1 MQDKKQQLEW
11 DMEQWTGS
19 NLRKEYVKAV
29 YCHCAYLTWASLM
42 AQMVKN
48 LPAKQ
53 EMQVQ
58 SLGWED
64 LLEKEMATHSGIL
77 PGKSHGQRAWWA
89 TVHGHKELDMTEV
102 TAHTHSFQ
110 WSFPGQ

>member
-1 MQDKKQQLEW
+1 
-11 DMEQWTGS
+11 
-19 NLRKEYVKAV
+19 
-29 YCHCAYLTWASLM
+29 M

-64 LLEKEMATHSGIL
+64 PLEKEMATHSGIL
-77 PGKSHGQRAWWA
+77 PGKSPGQRAWWA
-89 TVHGHKELDMTEV
+89 TVHGSQRAGHD
-102 TAHTHSFQ
+102 
-110 WSFPGQ
+110 